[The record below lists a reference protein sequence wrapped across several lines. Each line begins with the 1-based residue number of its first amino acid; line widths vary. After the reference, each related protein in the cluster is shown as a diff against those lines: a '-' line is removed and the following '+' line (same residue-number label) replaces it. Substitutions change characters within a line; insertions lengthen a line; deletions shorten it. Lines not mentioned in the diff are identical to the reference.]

1 MIMERQHVRH
11 STRVYRAHVVIVGDY
26 TRRKPV
32 RRKKAK
38 SPVKEMKSKSR
49 KGRRK

>member
-32 RRKKAK
+32 RRKK
-38 SPVKEMKSKSR
+38 VMKSR